1 MIRIGRV
8 TLNHRDNAPCVYRA
22 ILENGVAVLSMW
34 RLDRITLDGRYI
46 YERVG

>member
-8 TLNHRDNAPCVYRA
+8 TLRQRDNAPCVYRA

-34 RLDRITLDGRYI
+34 RLQATTIDGRFI